1 MLKEGLRREKTLAK
15 NLLVE
20 KSCESVAEEVW
31 MVPVAASG
39 PSELL
44 LPSDTGQN
52 RNPLTTVCL
61 EDRTISMRTV
71 ITQRKAEDV

>member
-1 MLKEGLRREKTLAK
+1 MLREETLAK

-20 KSCESVAEEVW
+20 KSCESVAEEVG

-61 EDRTISMRTV
+61 EDRTISTRTV